1 MLLLHIQGMCTL
13 TDSVTVALLCC
24 QTNCYFRNNSI
35 THGLHTYWID
45 SGQDNSW
52 VMCIRGSL
60 SQHFLDSFHQ
70 AVYQTVQNL
79 TTRWVTHTDV
89 ELQSQDVFFRGSLC
103 KHRDS
108 SKSLGRLSVTLF
120 WDLQVALRFLT
131 PPSYRSVCVSST
143 YLRQAPWSGARW
155 RENSS
160 QSLSQPQH
168 KQQSLKKNLWT
179 VCRVK
184 RLKWIDLD
192 SHNFQGCVR
201 AVQVLLAE
209 DPKHIQSA
217 ISTIIKQRR
226 LKKQEEL

>member
-1 MLLLHIQGMCTL
+1 MKQMHQWEFNWTARNGLSTKPNQKMKLSITSSRENETHMMLLLHIQEMCTL

-35 THGLHTYWID
+35 THGLHAYWID

-52 VMCIRGSL
+52 VMCIRRSL

-89 ELQSQDVFFRGSLC
+89 ELQSQDLFFRGSLC
-103 KHRDS
+103 KHCDS

-131 PPSYRSVCVSST
+131 PPS
-143 YLRQAPWSGARW
+143 
-155 RENSS
+155 
-160 QSLSQPQH
+160 
-168 KQQSLKKNLWT
+168 
-179 VCRVK
+179 
-184 RLKWIDLD
+184 
-192 SHNFQGCVR
+192 
-201 AVQVLLAE
+201 
-209 DPKHIQSA
+209 
-217 ISTIIKQRR
+217 
-226 LKKQEEL
+226 